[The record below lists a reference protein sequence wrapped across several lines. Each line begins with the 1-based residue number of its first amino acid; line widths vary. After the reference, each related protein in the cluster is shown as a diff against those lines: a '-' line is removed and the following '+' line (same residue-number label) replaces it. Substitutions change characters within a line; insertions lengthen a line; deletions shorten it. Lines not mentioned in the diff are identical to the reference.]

1 MWDINVCPVA
11 DRGHLAILLC
21 DSLSHS
27 LRKGLSV
34 NLALTIIK
42 LGYLAASPS
51 HPSVVMPPPPS
62 SARVIGMSSSNR
74 VFYTVLGI

>member
-1 MWDINVCPVA
+1 MYVLWLTEDT
-11 DRGHLAILLC
+11 GILLC

-42 LGYLAASPS
+42 LGYLAVSPS
-51 HPSVVMPPPPS
+51 HPSVVMPLPPIAP
-62 SARVIGMSSSNR
+62 G
-74 VFYTVLGI
+74 L